1 MSVSKAFLGPIPL
14 HHRPGRSVTLAA
26 AGALLPVVARCDR
39 FVQTTGAALTPT
51 AGAGHSRH
59 VPACQGGDATSDIS
73 LPCCDTTS
81 GGCDMAAFF
90 LLLAMIGGAL
100 VGDLVWEN
108 TTAGEATVLGRTAV
122 SYPQGWLLAGAA
134 ALGFAVALLLVASVS
149 STRARRQ
156 RRRQLRSMRRR
167 LEGEGIETEL
177 EHASWLDESF
187 GRRDTA
193 DADASP
199 RSRSDRAG

>member
-1 MSVSKAFLGPIPL
+1 
-14 HHRPGRSVTLAA
+14 
-26 AGALLPVVARCDR
+26 
-39 FVQTTGAALTPT
+39 
-51 AGAGHSRH
+51 
-59 VPACQGGDATSDIS
+59 
-73 LPCCDTTS
+73 
-81 GGCDMAAFF
+81 MAAFF

-122 SYPQGWLLAGAA
+122 NYPQGWLLAGAA
-134 ALGFAVALLLVASVS
+134 ALGFVVALLLVASVG
-149 STRARRQ
+149 STKARRQ

-167 LEGEGIETEL
+167 LEGEGTETEL

-193 DADASP
+193 AAADASP
-199 RSRSDRAG
+199 KSQPEPLYEQTRLAARQHDDPRRH